1 MRPSVVITIAVL
13 LLAILGA
20 AALQFFILAPGDTSL
35 DEQSG
40 AGVTAAVVLDAAP
53 ERGSSTFVHL

>member
-1 MRPSVVITIAVL
+1 MRPSVVIPIAVL

-20 AALQFFILAPGDTSL
+20 AALQFFILAPRDTTF

-40 AGVTAAVVLDAAP
+40 AAVARSVVVDAADD
-53 ERGSSTFVHL
+53 GSSTFVRL